1 MSTVAEILNAIHGRF
16 NPDAAQDLDAV
27 FQFCIDDSEFFTLK
41 VADGACELGT
51 GQDSDP
57 TVTLNMSAE
66 TLSKVANG
74 ELNGMQ
80 AFMTGKLKAEGH
92 IMLATRLSALF
103 GL

>member
-16 NPDAAQDLDAV
+16 NPDAAKDLDAV
-27 FQFCIDDSEFFTLK
+27 FQFCIDETEFFTLNI
-41 VADGACELGT
+41 ADGRCELGV
-51 GQDSDP
+51 GQNSNP
-57 TVTLNMSAE
+57 TVTLKMSAE
-66 TLSKVANG
+66 TLSEVASG

-80 AFMTGKLKAEGH
+80 AFMTGKIKAEGH